1 LETRDGKADMPV
13 KTTDTSGEK
22 DSPRSHGRP
31 HKTTSY
37 PSEGALQGKAP
48 FISEG
53 VRVEIEQYGEATDPF
68 TGKTL
73 TKADLK

>member
-1 LETRDGKADMPV
+1 MPV
-13 KTTDTSGEK
+13 KTADTSGEK
-22 DSPRSHGRP
+22 ESPRSMGRP
-31 HKTTSY
+31 HKTTKY

-48 FISEG
+48 FVSEG
-53 VRVEIEQYGEATDPF
+53 VRAEIEQYGQAIDPF

>member
-1 LETRDGKADMPV
+1 MAV
-13 KTTDTSGEK
+13 KTTDTGGEK
-22 DSPRSHGRP
+22 ESPRSLGRP

-37 PSEGALQGKAP
+37 PSQGALQGAAP

-53 VRVEIEQYGEATDPF
+53 VRVEIEQYGQATDPF

-73 TKADLK
+73 TKADLKK

>member
-1 LETRDGKADMPV
+1 MAAV
-13 KTTDTSGEK
+13 KKTDTSGEK
-22 DSPRSHGRP
+22 ESPRSMGRP

-37 PSEGALQGKAP
+37 PSEGALQGGAP

-53 VRVEIEQYGEATDPF
+53 TRVEIEQYGQAIDPF

>member
-1 LETRDGKADMPV
+1 L
-13 KTTDTSGEK
+13 
-22 DSPRSHGRP
+22 GRP

-37 PSEGALQGKAP
+37 PSQGALQGAAP

-53 VRVEIEQYGEATDPF
+53 VRVEIEQYGQATDPF

-73 TKADLK
+73 TKADLKK